1 MHDRSYDSHMKHMI
15 VTFALVLAGC
25 AALGDGRTPTDAQ
38 LQGVKV
44 GMTRA
49 ETLAVLG
56 KPYETMRFPRTGNES
71 LDYQYFDPWG
81 YLTLYSII
89 LGPDGTVVSKT
100 SRRLNDGGDHG
111 SK

>member
-1 MHDRSYDSHMKHMI
+1 MKPII
-15 VTFALVLAGC
+15 VMFVLVLAGC

-38 LQGVKV
+38 LQSVHV

-49 ETLAVLG
+49 ETLALLG
-56 KPYETMRFPRTGNES
+56 KPYETMRFPRTGTES

-81 YLTLYSII
+81 YLTLYSVIV
-89 LGPDGTVVSKT
+89 GPDGTVVGKT